1 MWNGRPGGSGR
12 RKLGRVRVTLIGP
25 AFPWRGGIPLLVTD
39 LAHRLAALGH
49 DVRLRTWSEQGPA
62 RLLPAQRYPLSAP
75 ESGVYPTEP
84 EPLSWRNPA
93 HWWRAGRRAA
103 AESDLVVLTYYTTV
117 QAPALA
123 AIARLSRRRAH
134 VVVICANAVPHE
146 ARPGDRT
153 LTALLMR
160 SVHAVL
166 VHTPAERAALAELT
180 GRPVAVSAL
189 PPHLPTGVR
198 RPGEV
203 GDPPLRR
210 LLFFGKVRH
219 YKGVDILLR
228 ALARL
233 DGVQLRIVGELYQD
247 ADRLRALIT
256 ELGLA
261 DRVQLHAE
269 YLPAEQIPRLFAEA
283 DALVLP
289 YRTATASQLVA
300 LAHWHG
306 LPTVVTRVGNFPDV
320 VTDGVDGLLCTPGDL
335 DDLVRALRELYRPGR
350 LAALRAAVRPAES
363 ELVWRDYLQTLAAL
377 AGAPA
382 LTGSPGLAGD
392 GRALQ
397 RHE

>member
-1 MWNGRPGGSGR
+1 M
-12 RKLGRVRVTLIGP
+12 RVTLIGP

-49 DVRLRTWSEQGPA
+49 EVRLRTWSEQGPA
-62 RLLPAQRYPLSAP
+62 RLLPAQRFPLSAP

-84 EPLSWRNPA
+84 EPLSWRIPV
-93 HWWRAGRRAA
+93 HWWAAGRRAA
-103 AESDLVVLTYYTTV
+103 AESELVVLTYYTTV

-123 AIARLSRRRAH
+123 VIARLARRRAR
-134 VVVICANAVPHE
+134 VVAICANAVPHE

-180 GRPVAVSAL
+180 VRPVAVSAL
-189 PPHLPTGVR
+189 PPHLPSGTR
-198 RPGEV
+198 RSGGE
-203 GDPPLRR
+203 GGPPLRR
-210 LLFFGKVRH
+210 LLFFGKIRH

-233 DGVQLRIVGELYQD
+233 DGVRLSIVGEIHQD
-247 ADRLRALIT
+247 VAGLRALIGK
-256 ELGLA
+256 LGLA
-261 DRVQLHAE
+261 DRVELHPE
-269 YLPAEQIPRLFAEA
+269 YLPAERIPSLFAEV

-320 VTDGVDGLLCTPGDL
+320 VSDGVDGLLCTPDDA
-335 DDLVRALRELYRPGR
+335 DDLVRALRELYQPGR
-350 LAALRAAVRPAES
+350 LAALRAAVRPPES
-363 ELVWRDYLQTLAAL
+363 EQVWADYLATLAAL
-377 AGAPA
+377 AGAPELA
-382 LTGSPGLAGD
+382 GSVGD

-397 RHE
+397 SHE